1 MNWAED
7 DYLDLLYTVLNQGE
21 ERGAERTGVGT
32 RSRFMSWMNFDL
44 REGFPLLTTKKVPFK
59 SVVSELLWFI
69 EGSTDERRLAEIH
82 YGKPREELIGKTTI
96 WTANADEQGKN
107 LGYTNTETVKE
118 LGPVYGSQWRNWKT
132 YREVGWPEPNRPIK
146 EETID
151 QLANL
156 IEGIKNNPQSRRHI
170 LSAWNVADLDAMA
183 LPPCHTFSQFYVNNQ
198 DELSCNLYQ
207 RSADLFLGVPFN
219 IASYSLLTHMIAH
232 VCDLKVGE
240 FTHTIGDGHIYNNHQ
255 DAVREQL
262 KRKSKAF
269 PKLKI
274 VGEYNSI
281 DDFTMD
287 SFEIEGYDPEPFIK
301 ADMAV

>member
-32 RSRFMSWMNFDL
+32 RSRFMSWLTFDL

-96 WTANADEQGKN
+96 WTANADEQGKK
-107 LGYTNTETVKE
+107 LGYDNTDTYKG
-118 LGPVYGSQWRNWKT
+118 LGPVYGKQWRNWSNNG
-132 YREVGWPEPNRPIK
+132 GWA
-146 EETID
+146 ID
-151 QLANL
+151 QLGNL
-156 IEGIKNNPQSRRHI
+156 IKQIKEDPQSRRHI
-170 LSAWNVADLDAMA
+170 LSAWNVADLDRMA

-198 DELSCNLYQ
+198 GELSCNLYQ

-232 VCDLKVGE
+232 VCDLKVGD
-240 FTHTIGDGHIYNNHQ
+240 FIHTIGDGHIYNNHQ

-262 KRKSKAF
+262 SRTSKAF

>member
-1 MNWAED
+1 MNWSED

-32 RSRFMSWMNFDL
+32 RSRFMSWLTFDL

-96 WTANADEQGKN
+96 WTANADEQGKK
-107 LGYTNTETVKE
+107 LGYDNNDTYKG
-118 LGPVYGSQWRNWKT
+118 LGPVYGKQWRNWSNNS
-132 YREVGWPEPNRPIK
+132 GWA
-146 EETID
+146 ID
-151 QLANL
+151 QLGNL
-156 IEGIKNNPQSRRHI
+156 IKQIKEDPQSRRHI
-170 LSAWNVADLDAMA
+170 LSAWNVADLDRMA

-198 DELSCNLYQ
+198 GELSCNLYQ

-232 VCDLKVGE
+232 ICDLKVGD
-240 FTHTIGDGHIYNNHQ
+240 FHHTIGDGHIYDNHQ

-262 KRKSKAF
+262 TRKSKAF

-274 VGEYNSI
+274 VGDYFGI
-281 DDFTMD
+281 DDFGMH
-287 SFEIEGYDPEPFIK
+287 SFEIEGYDPHPFIK